1 MQIKPVQDVM
11 WASDKFNLGRLLNPQ
26 SGYIKIDVYILILC
40 HVISDAK
47 LSHYFLLSKVKDM
60 FLTLKSFRKQN
71 QNIKQSSHYLNVG
84 KLPPLNIHHF
94 KSSLYLVFIC
104 VFWNLNCNMNG
115 LRHKYFLWK

>member
-47 LSHYFLLSKVKDM
+47 LSHYFLFSKVKDM

-71 QNIKQSSHYLNVG
+71 QNIKQ
-84 KLPPLNIHHF
+84 KQPLLECR
-94 KSSLYLVFIC
+94 KTSTVKYTSL
-104 VFWNLNCNMNG
+104 
-115 LRHKYFLWK
+115 